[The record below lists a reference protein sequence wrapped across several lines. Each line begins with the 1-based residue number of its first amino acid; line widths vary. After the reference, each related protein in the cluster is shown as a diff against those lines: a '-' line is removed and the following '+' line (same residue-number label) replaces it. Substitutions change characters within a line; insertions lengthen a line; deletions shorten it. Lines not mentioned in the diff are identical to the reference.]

1 MQIYDLTHYL
11 EDNMTSYSEEE
22 GYFKKELSTID
33 KEGYNVL
40 KISLSSH
47 TGTHMDFPKHVF
59 SDGKFLDSFNVED
72 FIGRAYM
79 INCKERNIIDLKF
92 ILKYKKEIEECDYLI
107 LNTGYEKY
115 WNDKKYFLNYPI
127 LSYEASRFLS
137 NIRTLKG
144 IGVDCISIDCE
155 DDEKLIN
162 HKNLLKN
169 NKLIIENLCGLDKI
183 NGNFKI
189 IIAPLKIKSGD
200 GAPCRVYGINN

>member
-22 GYFKKELSTID
+22 GYFKKESSTID

-47 TGTHMDFPKHVF
+47 TGTHMDFPRHVF
-59 SDGKFLDSFNVED
+59 SDGKFLDYFNVED
-72 FIGRAYM
+72 LIGRAYM

-92 ILKYKKEIEECDYLI
+92 ILKYKEEIEECEYLI

-115 WNDKKYFLNYPI
+115 WNDKKYFLNYPR

-144 IGVDCISIDCE
+144 IGIDCISIDCE

-183 NGNFKI
+183 NSNFKI